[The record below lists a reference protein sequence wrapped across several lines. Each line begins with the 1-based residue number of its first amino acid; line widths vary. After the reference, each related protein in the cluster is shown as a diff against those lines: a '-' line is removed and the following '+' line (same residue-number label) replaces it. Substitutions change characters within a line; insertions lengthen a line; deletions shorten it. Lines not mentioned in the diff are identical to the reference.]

1 MASTSPM
8 GPLGA
13 LRRPARLDHAIG
25 LLLAASYFALL
36 LGNSLD
42 VGVPRDESFY
52 FHAADRAGDWW
63 LGLLDSEVASFSPEE
78 IKKGFAYNHE
88 HPVLMKSLFGLS
100 HHILHDELGWV
111 QHHITAYR
119 IPTMLMAALA
129 LWLAHLLGV
138 MIRGRAV
145 GICAALCLAFMPRVF
160 FHGHLAC
167 FDAPVTFMTLLIAW
181 CYLKAARSRRWAI
194 AAGLALGLG
203 LATKLNTFFV
213 PFTLLMVAIVDGWT
227 WKRRHGAL
235 RAPEGQRGPLTYY
248 GCIAVSMIVLGP
260 LVFFA
265 HWPWLWYETVDRLQF
280 YVSFHARHVHY
291 PVDYLGHLYFRPP
304 FPVHFP
310 FVFSALTIPVGILIA
325 GCVGLAVTARSA
337 WRQFKAA
344 PEVGAAQVDRRS
356 AEVFLLLCLAVP
368 ALVIALPYTPIFGGT
383 KHWMPGMPFFA
394 VLAGVGIER
403 IVRGIWPAAEGRG
416 LTLRIAALTGLVIA
430 PAAWATL
437 AYGDHGPAYYN
448 ALAGGP
454 SGAAELGMPR
464 NFWGFSSVEVLD
476 ELNEQAE
483 EGALVW
489 WHNAT
494 RGATD
499 AYQRDGLL
507 RKDIRY
513 TGDWTAP
520 YSNWGVYHDHR
531 EKLPEELDVW
541 RAYGTDWPV
550 IGFFLDGVQIIGVY
564 RRPAPP
570 AAPPIPPG
578 GR

>member
-1 MASTSPM
+1 MAS
-8 GPLGA
+8 GDLLGG
-13 LRRPARLDHAIG
+13 LKRPTRIDHLIG
-25 LLLAASYFALL
+25 LCMAAAYLALL
-36 LGNSLD
+36 IGNSLD

-52 FHAADRAGDWW
+52 FHAADKAGDWW
-63 LGLLDSEVASFSPEE
+63 LGLLDGEVASFSKAE
-78 IKKGFAYNHE
+78 IDKGFEYNHE

-100 HHILHDELGWV
+100 HHILHDQLGWV

-129 LWLAHLLGV
+129 LWLAYLLGV
-138 MIRGRAV
+138 MISGRVA
-145 GICAALCLAFMPRVF
+145 GLGAALCLAFMPRVF
-160 FHGHLAC
+160 FHAHLAC
-167 FDAPVTFMTLLIAW
+167 FDAPVTFTTLLIAF

-194 AAGLALGLG
+194 AAGIALGLG

-213 PFTLLMVAIVDGWT
+213 PFTLLGVAIIDGWT

-235 RAPEGQRGPLTYY
+235 RAPDGQRGPLTWY
-248 GCIAVSMIVLGP
+248 GWIAASMLVLGVA
-260 LVFFA
+260 VFFA
-265 HWPWLWYETVDRLQF
+265 HWPWLWYDTVDRLRF

-291 PVDYLGHLYFRPP
+291 PVDYLGHLYFKPP

-310 FVFSALTIPVGILIA
+310 FVFSALTIPVGILLA
-325 GCVGLAVTARSA
+325 GLVGLAVTGRSA
-337 WRQFKAA
+337 WRQFRLA
-344 PEVGAAQVDRRS
+344 PEQGTQQPDRRS
-356 AEVFLLLCLAVP
+356 AEVFLLACVAVP
-368 ALVIALPYTPIFGGT
+368 ILVIAMPYTPIFGGT
-383 KHWMPGMPFFA
+383 KHWMPAMPFFA
-394 VLAGVGIER
+394 ILGGIGLER
-403 IVRGIWPAAEGRG
+403 IARGIWPRAEGLGLHLRWAG
-416 LTLRIAALTGLVIA
+416 LTALFIT

-437 AYGDHGPAYYN
+437 TYGDHGPAYYN

-454 SGAAELGMPR
+454 PGAAEIGMPR

-476 ELNEQAE
+476 VLDE
-483 EGALVW
+483 EGEQRALAW

-494 RGATD
+494 VGAVN
-499 AYQRDGLL
+499 AYKRDGLL

-520 YSNWGVYHDHR
+520 YSNWAVYHDHR

-550 IGFFLDGVQIIGVY
+550 DGYFLDGVQIIGLY